1 MLNAV
6 LATIAMLLWLGSYG
20 LFFAR
25 DLRRWA
31 RERPY
36 RRLVNEME
44 RLEAV
49 RAYAAWVRNMPPAPV
64 RPRSAS
70 GASVVPTP
78 VLPPVRG
85 AVRAYPGRR
94 LLGN

>member
-6 LATIAMLLWLGSYG
+6 LAIIALFLWMGSYG

-25 DLRRWA
+25 DIRRWA

-36 RRLVNEME
+36 RRMLSEME

-49 RAYAAWVRNMPPAPV
+49 RAYAAWVRNIPPGPA
-64 RPRSAS
+64 RPRPGKSIVAVP
-70 GASVVPTP
+70 VV
-78 VLPPVRG
+78 PPVRG
-85 AVRAYPGRR
+85 TVRPYPGRR